1 MQQKARAMTD
11 TRREQGKGDAVA
23 QNHTKRKTQKY
34 YFRKEQKNLHVYFH
48 QKLMEERSP
57 KGIRI
62 V

>member
-1 MQQKARAMTD
+1 MQQKARAMAD

-23 QNHTKRKTQKY
+23 QNHTKRKTRNN
-34 YFRKEQKNLHVYFH
+34 FRKEQKNLYVYFH